1 MSVHELFRL
10 LVGEIGISRHEFW
23 YELTWSEV
31 RAIIDGYNRR
41 RRDGW
46 EQARLVAYHVAY
58 CMGVPQGKTVPLI
71 TDWLPFQWERQST
84 SANDGDDGNAVVTPD
99 TTKRLREIMMEE
111 NARAEAKAKAEAEI
125 RNTNTNEAATD

>member
-10 LVGEIGISRHEFW
+10 LVGEVGISRREFW
-23 YELTWSEV
+23 YELTWREV

-58 CMGVPQGKTVPLI
+58 CMGVPEGKTAPLI
-71 TDWLPFQWERQST
+71 TDWLPFYWEKQPAAKKPTSIVPKKVVDELQAFMDDYNRAHAADST
-84 SANDGDDGNAVVTPD
+84 
-99 TTKRLREIMMEE
+99 K
-111 NARAEAKAKAEAEI
+111 
-125 RNTNTNEAATD
+125 